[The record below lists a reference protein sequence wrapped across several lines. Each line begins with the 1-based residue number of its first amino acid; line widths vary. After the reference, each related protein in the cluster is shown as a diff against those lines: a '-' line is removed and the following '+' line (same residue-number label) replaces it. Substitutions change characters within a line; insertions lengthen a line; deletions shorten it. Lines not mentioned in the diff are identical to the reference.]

1 MNKYKLLTAT
11 ALFAVG
17 AFGLAACDK
26 QAAMD
31 DTPAMTAENLKGHVA
46 YLADDRMKGRDVGTP
61 EHREASEYIANFY
74 KDLGLKP
81 MGENGTY
88 FQEVP
93 FFSLQSNQDSS
104 WLSYTAGGETK
115 TFTSDEWVSVGNA
128 KMDEMA
134 ANGDLVFVGY
144 GIHAPEQGH
153 DDYAG
158 VDVTGKIILRI
169 AGTPAG
175 TTGLQEFKA
184 EQGAAG
190 VIGLLKPSENS
201 AAMFKNYH
209 GFFAGARLNMMKKGD
224 EKPAGDEHA
233 TAFISAEAATGL
245 FAAAGMDYADAVKM
259 ADTKGFT
266 AKAMGISGDMKQV
279 TASSMITSPNV
290 AAVLEGSDPDLKD
303 EYVIISAHSDHV
315 GMCAH
320 VEGRD
325 TAAADDTICNGALD
339 NASGTATTMEVAKAL
354 SQLETAPRRSV
365 MFLNVTAE
373 EKGLLGS
380 QYFAEYPTV
389 PADKITANV
398 NIDMPILFYDFA
410 DVVAFGAE
418 HSSIWDIAE
427 TALSEI
433 NVGLAE
439 DPMPE
444 QRLFTRSDHYNFVK
458 KGVPSVFL
466 MTGPTSVND
475 DPATPVKE
483 REGYKEF
490 YKFLNTNYHSAADDM
505 AQPIMWDVHAKYTL
519 ANYKIIE
526 ALANADVEARWNEGN
541 EYGDKYAPGKP
552 RAAAPAAD

>member
-11 ALFAVG
+11 AMFAVG
-17 AFGLAACDK
+17 AFGLAACD
-26 QAAMD
+26 QAMMD
-31 DTPAMTAENLKGHVA
+31 DGPAMTAENLKGHVA
-46 YLADDRMKGRDVGTP
+46 YFADDKMKGRDVGTP

-81 MGENGTY
+81 AGENGTF

-93 FFSLQSNQDSS
+93 FSSLSSNQESS

-115 TFTSDEWVSVGNA
+115 TLTSDEWVSTGNA

-144 GIHAPEQGH
+144 GIHAPDEGH

-158 VDVTGKIILRI
+158 IDVTGKIIVRLT
-169 AGTPAG
+169 GTPAG
-175 TTGLQEFKA
+175 SEGLQQFKA

-190 VIGLLKPSENS
+190 VIGVVKPSKDN

-209 GFFAGARLNMMKKGD
+209 GFFARAQMNLMEKGA
-224 EKPAGDEHA
+224 EAPAGDDYA
-233 TAFISAEAATGL
+233 TAFISAD
-245 FAAAGMDYADAVKM
+245 AAADLFTASGMDLGEAIKM
-259 ADTKGFT
+259 ADTKGF
-266 AKAMGISGDMKQV
+266 AASSMGISGDMKQV
-279 TASSMITSPNV
+279 STSSMLYSPNV

-315 GMCAH
+315 GTCAH

-325 TAAADDTICNGALD
+325 TADADDTICNGALD

-354 SQLETAPRRSV
+354 SQLDKAPRRSI

-380 QYFAEYPTV
+380 QYFAANPTV
-389 PADKITANV
+389 PAAKITSNV

-418 HSSIWDIAE
+418 HSSIWGIAE
-427 TALSEI
+427 AALAEI

-444 QRLFTRSDHYNFVK
+444 QNLFQRSDHYNFVK

-483 REGYKEF
+483 REGYTEF

-541 EYGDKYAPGKP
+541 EFGDKYAPGMP
-552 RAAAPAAD
+552 RAAAPAGE

>member
-1 MNKYKLLTAT
+1 MNKYKLLTAS
-11 ALFAVG
+11 AMFAVG
-17 AFGLAACDK
+17 AFGLAACD
-26 QAAMD
+26 QAMMD
-31 DTPAMTAENLKGHVA
+31 DGPAMTAENLKGHVA
-46 YLADDRMKGRDVGTP
+46 YFADDRMKGRDVGTP

-74 KDLGLKP
+74 KDLGLTP
-81 MGENGTY
+81 AGENGTFY
-88 FQEVP
+88 QEVP
-93 FFSLQSNQDSS
+93 FFSLHSNQTAS

-115 TFTSDEWVSVGNA
+115 TLTSDDWVSVGNA
-128 KMDEMA
+128 KMAELMA
-134 ANGDLVFVGY
+134 SGDVVFVGH

-153 DDYAG
+153 DDFAG
-158 VDVTGKIILRI
+158 VDVTGKIILRLT
-169 AGTPAG
+169 GTPKG
-175 TTGLQEFKA
+175 TKGLQDYKA

-190 VIGLLKPSENS
+190 VIGLLAPSDNS

-209 GFFAGARLNMMKKGD
+209 GYFSGAQMNLMEKGG
-224 EKPAGDEHA
+224 EKPAGDDYA
-233 TAFISAEAATGL
+233 TAFISAEAADGM

-259 ADTKGFT
+259 AGTKGFT
-266 AKAMGISGDMKQV
+266 AKAMSVTADMKQV
-279 TASSMITSPNV
+279 SVSSVLKSPNV
-290 AAVLEGSDPDLKD
+290 AAVLEGSDPELKD

-325 TAAADDTICNGALD
+325 TADADDTICNGALD

-354 SQLETAPRRSV
+354 SQLDKAPRRSI

-380 QYFAEYPTV
+380 QYFAANPTV

-398 NIDMPILFYDFA
+398 NIDMPILFYDFS

-418 HSSIWDIAE
+418 HSSIWGIAE
-427 TALSEI
+427 AALAEI

-483 REGYKEF
+483 REGYTEF

-541 EYGDKYAPGKP
+541 EYGDKYAPGMP